1 MPDFLTYLKEHQNK
15 RIVFSITTELGLSS
29 IQKIVIEETNLN
41 QNALILD
48 ADNSEIEIDV
58 RTIKELNYDE
68 ERDGYLIEGFG
79 YSIIIAKL

>member
-1 MPDFLTYLKEHQNK
+1 MPDFLAFLKEHQNK
-15 RIVFSITTELGLSS
+15 YMVFSITTELGLSS
-29 IQKIVIEETNLN
+29 IQKIVIEETNLK

-79 YSIIIAKL
+79 YSIIIANL